1 MDRTDESADEEKE
14 ESARDAASVTS
25 DDSLSGADDDGD
37 DGSDDDFLRALAAA
51 PDVRPSLSETLTQ
64 LAHFRIEERI
74 GRGGMGIV
82 FRAEDEKLRRT
93 VALKVLP
100 QDFGTD
106 EKRRRRF
113 MREARV
119 AASISHPN
127 VATVHEIGEADGRIY
142 IAMELVSGTTLRHR
156 LEKGPLPIAEALRM
170 GKEIASAAAKAHER
184 GIAHRDLK
192 PDNVMVSDNGT
203 IKVLDFGLA
212 KPTEDAPK
220 SSTESAT
227 LTQEGGIVGT
237 PGYMSPE
244 QATGRALDVRTDIFS
259 LGVMLYEMV
268 SGTRPFRG
276 ETSMDTLIATSR
288 DPHRKLSELDVVI
301 PSSFERTIDR
311 CLEKDPTAR
320 YASAKELRAALD
332 EIDLGKK
339 SMPPAPAPSPP
350 RAKWTPLIAV
360 GAVAIAGLVTWKLA
374 SGNPSAPIAPESPP
388 PSLLVSTTPTVA
400 TTATPIPTTTAT
412 PTTTSTATSTPTAIS
427 TTTPTVASGPRVV
440 RTQAPSATASAAP
453 PPTATAVPPPADTAS
468 AAPGGGVIQKSPY

>member
-1 MDRTDESADEEKE
+1 MDRPDETADEEKE
-14 ESARDAASVTS
+14 ESARDATSVAS
-25 DDSLSGADDDGD
+25 DDSIDGSGDGLD

-51 PDVRPSLSETLTQ
+51 PDVRPSRSETLTQ

-156 LEKGPLPIAEALRM
+156 MDKGPLPIAEVLRI
-170 GKEIASAAAKAHER
+170 GKEIASATAKAHER

-220 SSTESAT
+220 AAAESAT

-259 LGVMLYEMV
+259 LGVMMYEMV
-268 SGTRPFRG
+268 AGERPFRG

-288 DPHRKLSELDVVI
+288 DPHPKLSDLDVAI

-311 CLEKDPTAR
+311 CLEKDPSAR
-320 YASAKELRAALD
+320 YATASELREALD
-332 EIDLGKK
+332 AIDLGKK
-339 SMPPAPAPSPP
+339 SMPPAPAPKP
-350 RAKWTPLIAV
+350 RANRTPLIAV
-360 GAVAIAGLVTWKLA
+360 GAIAVAGLVTWKLA
-374 SGNPSAPIAPESPP
+374 SGTPTAPIEPESTAATSIALTPTANPTPSA
-388 PSLLVSTTPTVA
+388 TP
-400 TTATPIPTTTAT
+400 TAT
-412 PTTTSTATSTPTAIS
+412 PTTATATPTA
-427 TTTPTVASGPRVV
+427 TTTATATATATTIATAARSGIRVA
-440 RTQAPSATASAAP
+440 APPIIASAAP
-453 PPTATAVPPPADTAS
+453 PATATAVSPPPAES
-468 AAPGGGVIQKSPY
+468 AGPSPGGGVIQKSPY